1 MNHEQLISLG
11 IFLLETVNLEMHPIY
26 ESEAVLKRCMFWL
39 DSNAPTLRVI
49 CQSRE
54 LHEPI
59 YVLPSGQTR
68 ARVTVDDSQEN

>member
-39 DSNAPTLRVI
+39 DFNAPTFVKAGK
-49 CQSRE
+49 